1 MQRQLLS
8 GCSTRQAINET
19 GAESGY
25 QLNAPFVVSE
35 ADPQYPEDRICGQR
49 RES

>member
-1 MQRQLLS
+1 MQHELLS
-8 GCSTRQAINET
+8 GYSTSHATNET

-25 QLNAPFVVSE
+25 QLNAPFIVSE
-35 ADPQYPEDRICGQR
+35 ADPQSPEARIRGQR

>member
-1 MQRQLLS
+1 MQHQLLS
-8 GCSTRQAINET
+8 RHSKRRGTNET

-25 QLNAPFVVSE
+25 QLNAPILVSE
-35 ADPQYPEDRICGQR
+35 ADPQSPEARICDQR